1 MPRLTKRLAAYLA
14 LSPVMLAGLSPV
26 AFAAPPLERYEIGR
40 DAPGD
45 PCTATV
51 RWSTGNDGVRVIGD
65 QPYTIACRGVSAA
78 RVQGIISPVAM
89 ADSEIAGRTCSTTAK
104 PVTMRGVSG
113 ATARLCNDASLGFD
127 AVELRFTHDGR
138 TYVGAAAKSAIGP
151 LEVAMRAIAGIE
163 APAAVKAAVDSVAAP
178 ISVDLTGLEPAPN
191 IAAATATAG
200 TSDVDGAL
208 QQGVSLIHRGL
219 HADASRVL
227 NDALSRLSSDSRPAL
242 KIDLALTAALAD
254 SNIGQREAADAHF
267 ANAAAIIA
275 ANPDVPR
282 AAFLLRKRST
292 YQALDLVN
300 RRRFRDAIAALDVV
314 PKSAS
319 PLADPVELGQL
330 NQADTGKATSRAVSV
345 ADADTLS
352 WLVIEATRNW
362 VRSQALLG
370 TGRTD
375 ESEAALLK
383 AADSVA
389 RLQRNVSPASIGW
402 LRSGIQRQ
410 AGRIAE
416 RKGDI
421 TAAVGHYN
429 CAVATLQGFVR
440 DASSRCLM
448 SEGVTKAV
456 SYAPA
461 TGPVVAQT
469 QLERA
474 AVLAR
479 APGTD
484 PATVL
489 KEYRAA
495 IDTLALASSTG
506 EAPTGME
513 SYLDLLLKSTGG
525 SADSELAEEYFRA
538 LQTIGEPAIAK
549 DVARLQDVVTTQ
561 GSVGAKIRDRAD
573 LAQQV
578 TAKRFE
584 INALPAGDARLA
596 TLESERTAL
605 ESRLQTLDAEV
616 GPAGGGALYTQ
627 QSTVEALRKALK
639 PGEVYLKIS
648 AARARLYG
656 IAISADKT
664 FVYRLGLDSKALK
677 NGIVDR
683 LLASSRTFVATA
695 TDATAFCN
703 GLRTGKTMP
712 RLPAPGAG
720 ASTRICPFDVE
731 RGYALFRLITGPAEA
746 EVASAKAVVFDPAGP
761 LRNVPLGTLV
771 SNIES
776 VKAFKAQSKLR
787 AQDYSNVAFVSRSAD
802 LSTALSPSSFLIVRN
817 KVAVSS
823 APRPFIGIGEN
834 ALAASVTG
842 DLGARPVLRGAGCT
856 IGYQRWRETLNAT
869 KPISAREIGIA
880 ADALGVGVPATITGA
895 AFSDVAL
902 QADSDSGRLA
912 QYQVVHFATHGLP
925 EQTFVADGCP
935 ATVPSALVTTM
946 ASPDG
951 GSGPVSDGLLSFSEV
966 GRLRFDANLVVLSAC
981 ETAAGA
987 SNMTGRL
994 AGQESSSAS
1003 LDGLVRAFISANARA
1018 VLATFWSVPAS
1029 VETDE
1034 LIGEFYRTGRSNSI
1048 GTSLRAA
1055 QAKLIAQPKYS
1066 HPYYWGA
1073 YFVVGDS
1080 TKAMLSPGVV
1090 ASQPATGGL
1099 PAAR

>member
-1 MPRLTKRLAAYLA
+1 MPRRSNSFAAYLV
-14 LSPVMLAGLSPV
+14 LSPVVMAGLAPA
-26 AFAAPPLERYEIGR
+26 AFAAPAVERYDIGR

-51 RWSTGNDGVRVIGD
+51 RWSSGKDGVRVLTD

-78 RVQGIISPVAM
+78 RVQGIIAPVDA
-89 ADSEIAGRTCSTTAK
+89 ADTEIAGRTCSPTAK
-104 PVTMRGVSG
+104 PVAMRGVTG

-127 AVELRFTHDGR
+127 AVEIRFTHNGR
-138 TYVGAAAKSAIGP
+138 TYVGAAAKSALGP

-163 APAAVKAAVDSVAAP
+163 SPAAVGTTVDSVAAP
-178 ISVDLTGLEPAPN
+178 ISIDLAGLDPAPG
-191 IAAATATAG
+191 ITSAPVTAG
-200 TSDVDGAL
+200 TSDVDSAL

-227 NDALSRLSSDSRPAL
+227 NDALSRLSADARPAL
-242 KIDLALTAALAD
+242 RIDLALTAGLAD
-254 SNIGQREAADAHF
+254 SNIGQREASDAHF
-267 ANAAAIIA
+267 ADAAAIIA

-300 RRRFRDAIAALDVV
+300 RRRFRDAIAALDLV
-314 PKSAS
+314 PTSAS
-319 PLADPVELGQL
+319 PLADPVELGRL
-330 NQADTGKATSRAVSV
+330 NQADTGTSVSRAVSV
-345 ADADTLS
+345 ADAETLS

-370 TGRTD
+370 TAKIAD
-375 ESEAALLK
+375 SEAALNK
-383 AADSVA
+383 AAENVR
-389 RLQRNVSPASIGW
+389 RLQRNVSPAAIGW
-402 LRSGIQRQ
+402 LRAGIQRQ

-421 TAAVGHYN
+421 TAAAGHYN
-429 CAVATLQGFVR
+429 CAVSTLQGFVR

-479 APGTD
+479 APGSD
-484 PATVL
+484 PAIVL

-525 SADSELAEEYFRA
+525 AADTELAEEYFRA

-549 DVARLQDVVTTQ
+549 DVARLQDVVTNA

-584 INALPAGDARLA
+584 INALVAGDPRLA
-596 TLESERTAL
+596 KLESERTAL
-605 ESRLQTLDAEV
+605 EGRLLTLDAEV

-627 QSTVEALRKALK
+627 QATVETLRKALK

-656 IAISADKT
+656 IAISGEKT
-664 FVYRLGLDSKALK
+664 FIYRLALDSKALK

-695 TDATAFCN
+695 PDAAAYCN

-712 RLPAPGAG
+712 ILPTPGPG

-731 RGYALFRLITGPAEA
+731 RGYALFRVVTGPAEA
-746 EVASAKAVVFDPAGP
+746 EVAAAKAVVFDPAGP
-761 LRNVPLGTLV
+761 LRNVPFGTLV
-771 SNIES
+771 TNIDS
-776 VKAFKAQSKLR
+776 AKAFKAQPKER
-787 AQDYSNVAFVSRSAD
+787 AQDYSGVAFVSRKTD

-817 KVAVSS
+817 KVAAS
-823 APRPFIGIGEN
+823 AAPKPFIGIGEN
-834 ALAASVTG
+834 AAATFLAG
-842 DLGARPVLRGAGCT
+842 DLALRPVLRGTGCS
-856 IGYQRWRETLNAT
+856 IDYAKWRETLNAT

-880 ADALGVGVPATITGA
+880 ADALGIGVPATITGA

-902 QADSDSGRLA
+902 QVDSDAGQLA
-912 QYQVVHFATHGLP
+912 QYQVVHFATHGLT
-925 EQTFVADGCP
+925 EQTFVADNCP
-935 ATVPSALVTTM
+935 TTVPAALVTTM
-946 ASPDG
+946 APPGDVG
-951 GSGPVSDGLLSFSEV
+951 APISDGLLSFSEV

-981 ETAAGA
+981 ETAAGT
-987 SNMTGRL
+987 SNVTGRL

-1029 VETDE
+1029 DETDE
-1034 LIGEFYRTGRSNSI
+1034 LIREFYRSGRTASI
-1048 GTSLRAA
+1048 GSSLRAA
-1055 QAKLIAQPKYS
+1055 QERLIAQPKYS

-1080 TKAMLSPGVV
+1080 TKGMLSSTAV
-1090 ASQPATGGL
+1090 AMATA
-1099 PAAR
+1099 PR

>member
-1 MPRLTKRLAAYLA
+1 MNRRFAVSLAVA
-14 LSPVMLAGLSPV
+14 PFVMT
-26 AFAAPPLERYEIGR
+26 AFAPSAHAAPPAERYELGR

-45 PCTATV
+45 PCVATV
-51 RWSTGNDGVRVIGD
+51 RWSTGKDGVRMIAE

-78 RVQGIISPVAM
+78 RVQGIIAPVA
-89 ADSEIAGRTCSTTAK
+89 AIDTDVSGRTCGA
-104 PVTMRGVSG
+104 
-113 ATARLCNDASLGFD
+113 ATAVRMQGVTGASARICSDASLGFD
-127 AVELRFTHDGR
+127 VVEIRFVHNGR
-138 TYVGAAAKSAIGP
+138 AFNGAAAKSALGP
-151 LEVAMRAIAGIE
+151 LEVAMRAIAGITTPTAVAANGE
-163 APAAVKAAVDSVAAP
+163 IAAAPVSVEIASLEAAPAASAS
-178 ISVDLTGLEPAPN
+178 PA
-191 IAAATATAG
+191 TSG
-200 TSDVDGAL
+200 TSDVDSAL
-208 QQGVSLIHRGL
+208 QQGVSLILRGL

-227 NDALSRLSSDSRPAL
+227 NDALSRVTPDTRPAVR
-242 KIDLALTAALAD
+242 IDLSLSAALAD
-254 SNIGQREAADAHF
+254 SNIGQREAADGHF
-267 ANAAAIIA
+267 ANAAAVLA
-275 ANPDVPR
+275 ANPDLPR

-300 RRRFRDAIAALDVV
+300 RRRFRDAIAALDLV

-319 PLADPVELGQL
+319 PLSDPVELGRL
-330 NQADTGKATSRAVSV
+330 NQYDASKSNVRTVSV
-345 ADADTLS
+345 ADTEALS
-352 WLVIEATRNW
+352 WLVIEATRSW

-370 TGRTD
+370 TGKVA
-375 ESEAALLK
+375 ESQGALQTAAN
-383 AADSVA
+383 SVSQ
-389 RLQRNVSPASIGW
+389 LQRNVSPASVGW

-421 TAAVGHYN
+421 AAALAHYD
-429 CAVATLQGFVR
+429 CAIATLQGFVR

-448 SEGVTKAV
+448 SDTITKAV
-456 SYAPA
+456 SYTPA

-479 APGTD
+479 APGSD
-484 PATVL
+484 PAVVL
-489 KEYRAA
+489 REYRAA
-495 IDTLALASSTG
+495 VDTLALASSTG

-525 SADSELAEEYFRA
+525 TADTQLAEEYFRA

-549 DVARLQDVVTTQ
+549 DVARLQDVVTNE

-584 INALPAGDARLA
+584 INSLPAGDARIA
-596 TLESERTAL
+596 RLEGERTAL
-605 ESRLQTLDAEV
+605 ERRLQTLDAEV

-627 QSTVEALRKALK
+627 QATVEAVRAALK

-656 IAISADKT
+656 IVISADKT
-664 FVYRLGLDSKALK
+664 FVYRLRLDGPVLK
-677 NGIVDR
+677 KVIVDPV
-683 LLASSRTFVATA
+683 LASSRTY
-695 TDATAFCN
+695 TDPA
-703 GLRTGKTMP
+703 TGK
-712 RLPAPGAG
+712 L
-720 ASTRICPFDVE
+720 RIRPFEVE
-731 RGYALFRLITGPAEA
+731 KAYALFRTITGPAEA
-746 EVASAKAVVFDPAGP
+746 EVAAAKAIVFDPAGP
-761 LRNVPLGTLV
+761 LRSVPMGTLV
-771 SNIES
+771 ASIDS
-776 VKAFKAQSKLR
+776 VKAYKALPKE
-787 AQDYSNVAFVSRSAD
+787 AVQDYSGVAFVSRRAD

-817 KVAVSS
+817 KVSASS
-823 APRPFIGIGEN
+823 APKPFIGIGEN
-834 ALAASVTG
+834 ALALAVSSE
-842 DLGARPVLRGAGCT
+842 LGVRPVLRGAGCT

-880 ADALGVGVPATITGA
+880 ATALGVGSPATITGA
-895 AFSDVAL
+895 AFNDVAL
-902 QADSDSGRLA
+902 QADSDAGQLA

-925 EQTFVADGCP
+925 EQIFTADGCP

-946 ASPDG
+946 ASPDNAG
-951 GSGPVSDGLLSFSEV
+951 GQVSDGLLSFAEV

-981 ETAAGA
+981 ETAAGT
-987 SNMTGRL
+987 SQTTGRL

-1029 VETDE
+1029 EETDE
-1034 LIGEFYRTGRSNSI
+1034 LIGEFYRTGRSASI
-1048 GTSLRAA
+1048 GSALRSA
-1055 QAKLIAQPKYS
+1055 QARLIAQPKYS

-1080 TKAMLSPGVV
+1080 TKTMLSGTAV
-1090 ASQPATGGL
+1090 
-1099 PAAR
+1099 AAR

>member
-1 MPRLTKRLAAYLA
+1 MRRRFAAQLA
-14 LSPVMLAGLSPV
+14 LVPVILAGTVSI
-26 AFAAPPLERYEIGR
+26 ANAAPPLERYELGR

-51 RWSTGNDGVRVIGD
+51 RWSTGKDGIRVIGE
-65 QPYTIACRGVSAA
+65 QPYTVACRGVSAA
-78 RVQGIISPVAM
+78 RVQGIVAPLAS
-89 ADSEIAGRTCSTTAK
+89 ADAEVAGRTCGAAK
-104 PVTMRGVSG
+104 PVAMRGVTG
-113 ATARLCNDASLGFD
+113 ATARLCSDATLGFD
-127 AVELRFTHDGR
+127 AVELRFSHDGR
-138 TYVGAAAKSAIGP
+138 TYVGATARSALGP

-163 APAAVKAAVDSVAAP
+163 TPVAVKASVDSSAAP
-178 ISVDLTGLEPAPN
+178 VSVDLAGLEAAPAV
-191 IAAATATAG
+191 ATAAPGGG
-200 TSDVDGAL
+200 TSDVDSAL

-227 NDALSRLSSDSRPAL
+227 NDALSRLGSDSRPAL
-242 KIDLALTAALAD
+242 RIDLALTAALAD
-254 SNIGQREAADAHF
+254 SNIGQREAADGHF
-267 ANAAAIIA
+267 NNAAAIIA

-300 RRRFRDAIAALDVV
+300 RRRFRDAIAALDLV

-330 NQADTGKATSRAVSV
+330 NQVSASSASVRTVSV
-345 ADADTLS
+345 ADAEALS
-352 WLVIEATRNW
+352 WLVIDATRNW

-370 TGRTD
+370 TGRPQ
-375 ESEAALLK
+375 ESEAALMR
-383 AADSVA
+383 AAASVSQ
-389 RLQRNVSPASIGW
+389 LQRNVSPASIAW

-421 TAAVGHYN
+421 TAAVAHYD
-429 CAVATLQGFVR
+429 CAIGTLQGFVR
-440 DASSRCLM
+440 DASSRCMM
-448 SEGVTKAV
+448 SDTITRAV

-479 APGTD
+479 APNSD

-495 IDTLALASSTG
+495 VDTLALASSSG

-525 SADSELAEEYFRA
+525 TADTQLAEEYFRA

-549 DVARLQDVVTTQ
+549 DVARLQDVVTNQ

-584 INALPAGDARLA
+584 INALPAGDPRLA
-596 TLESERTAL
+596 MLEGERTAL
-605 ESRLQTLDAEV
+605 ELRLQAVDAEV

-627 QSTVEALRKALK
+627 QATVESVRSALK
-639 PGEVYLKIS
+639 SGEVYLKVS
-648 AARARLYG
+648 AVRSRLYG
-656 IAISADKT
+656 IVISADKT
-664 FVYRLGLDSKALK
+664 FVYRLRLDGPVLKKA
-677 NGIVDR
+677 IVDKV
-683 LLASSRTFVATA
+683 LSSSRTYVDPAT
-695 TDATAFCN
+695 
-703 GLRTGKTMP
+703 GRLRI
-712 RLPAPGAG
+712 R
-720 ASTRICPFDVE
+720 SFEVE
-731 RGYALFRLITGPAEA
+731 SAYALFRTITGPAEA
-746 EVASAKAVVFDPAGP
+746 EVAAAKAIVFDPAGP

-771 SNIES
+771 ANLDS
-776 VKAFKAQSKLR
+776 VKAYKALPKER
-787 AQDYSNVAFVSRSAD
+787 TQDYSNVAFISRQAD

-817 KVAVSS
+817 KVAVSA
-823 APRPFIGIGEN
+823 APKPFIGIGEN
-834 ALAASVTG
+834 AQAALVTG
-842 DLGARPVLRGAGCT
+842 ELAARPVLRGAGCT
-856 IGYQRWRETLNAT
+856 IGYDRWRTALNAT

-880 ADALGVGVPATITGA
+880 AEALGIGTPSTITGA
-895 AFSDVAL
+895 AFNDVAM
-902 QADSDSGRLA
+902 QAGSDSGMLA

-925 EQTFVADGCP
+925 EQTFTADNCP

-946 ASPDG
+946 ASPDNG
-951 GSGPVSDGLLSFSEV
+951 GGQVSDGLLSFSEV

-981 ETAAGA
+981 ETAAGT
-987 SNMTGRL
+987 SNTTGRL

-1029 VETDE
+1029 TETDE
-1034 LIGEFYRTGRSNSI
+1034 LIEQFYRTGRSASI
-1048 GTSLRAA
+1048 GTALRAA
-1055 QAKLIAQPKYS
+1055 QGRLIAQPKYS

-1080 TKAMLSPGVV
+1080 TKTMLSPAAV
-1090 ASQPATGGL
+1090 
-1099 PAAR
+1099 AAR